1 MRLAVLTAV
10 VVLAGSPAI
19 GLTPGGGPPR
29 TDCLVEF
36 GTTPANYPAS
46 RPRQIRC
53 VDNDPSCDAD
63 STVGRCGVPLS
74 VCLNVTDPNLPDC
87 APASLEQFTI
97 KNYQPDTNPKHDFGF
112 QTLQDQVNQLFL
124 PLGPTQR
131 DRCTTDDVNPA
142 IISVTMK
149 LSISSQTYRKVT
161 KTLRSRLDGHDGTT
175 AIDDV
180 DVIKITCLPGSD
192 GPCTGVTGTFDQIQK
207 QIFTPRCALPT
218 CHAAAQ
224 APHNL
229 SLQPASSYANLV
241 NVVSEESNDGLER
254 VLPGDADNSFL
265 VHKLRGTLELGEGE
279 RMPRGGPYLDS
290 AAIQLVTDWVTGGA
304 PETGFVGSASDCPH

>member
-36 GTTPANYPAS
+36 GTTPANYPPS

-53 VDNDPSCDAD
+53 VDNDPSCDTDA
-63 STVGRCGVPLS
+63 TVGRCGIPLS
-74 VCLNVTDPNLPDC
+74 VCLNVTDANLPDC
-87 APASLEQFTI
+87 APASLELFTI
-97 KNYQPDTNPKHDFGF
+97 KNFQPDTNPKHDFGF

-124 PLGPTQR
+124 PLSPAQH
-131 DRCTTDDVNPA
+131 DRCTADDVNPA
-142 IISVTMK
+142 TISITMK
-149 LSISSQTYRKVT
+149 LSLRTQTYHKT
-161 KTLRSRLDGHDGTT
+161 SKTLRSRLDGHAGTT
-175 AIDDV
+175 AVNDSDTL
-180 DVIKITCLPGSD
+180 KISCLPGVD
-192 GPCTGVTGTFDQIQK
+192 GPCTGVTGTFDQMRR

-224 APHNL
+224 PPHDL
-229 SLQPASSYANLV
+229 SLQPGDAYTNLV
-241 NVVSEESNDGLER
+241 NVVASESNRSLDR
-254 VLPGDADNSFL
+254 VLPGDVDNSFL
-265 VHKLRGTLELGEGE
+265 VLKLRGTLELGEGE
-279 RMPRGGPYLDS
+279 RMPRGGPYLDAS
-290 AAIQLVTDWVTGGA
+290 AMQLITDWVAGGA